1 MPGQLSTN
9 RLFQTQ
15 KTPEMSVL
23 GADKIILKIWT
34 SKSKKQKSYSILTK
48 REKNA
53 HFLYH

>member
-34 SKSKKQKSYSILTK
+34 LKSKKQKSYGILTM
-48 REKNA
+48 RGKNA
-53 HFLYH
+53 HSAN

>member
-15 KTPEMSVL
+15 KTLEMSIL
-23 GADKIILKIWT
+23 GADIIILKIWT
-34 SKSKKQKSYSILTK
+34 SKSKKQKSYGILMMRK
-48 REKNA
+48 KNA